1 MHPLD
6 IISESPN
13 LYILQKESNKT
24 NFGGVLFLIYL
35 ILIILIIVYYILDY
49 IENPKY
55 IIQSFSHFN
64 VKSEK
69 EKEERKKNKLFNPKI
84 NFKLDLRL
92 DKKGTELNNKVKLLD
107 AKTGKVIHRNEIFQ
121 RQITEF
127 NIVIFYECENSNYS
141 DYYNYLKTF
150 NKTNDTSFILYFEY
164 EGFKLDHQN
173 RNKPIKKKENGIDIT
188 FYRYYKL
195 DLNATME
202 IDNIWRSIIYT
213 EKKEIFGNDTQNGC
227 GYIESYNSFTHDSL
241 IHVSFDRKVTWH
253 IYLGHITF
261 EINNE
266 QYTEYSRKRISELDL
281 LANIL
286 SLIANIFT
294 GVRFI
299 LRFYSNNFNNFKII
313 ERLLNKQTQRKYK
326 MNKSSEINDFE
337 NNLITSI
344 NDEETLTNN
353 KDNNKN
359 DGILNDDIIDDFK
372 EDDEL
377 STKSA
382 RIKKLHFFDF
392 FLNNLYCCCKKQKP
406 QKIIHTCN
414 KIVYKYASID
424 NIIKNQ
430 ILIENFLKDYKWN
443 DPSLN
448 TVENNELFIQLQTYL

>member
-1 MHPLD
+1 MSC
-6 IISESPN
+6 IKSESPN

-35 ILIILIIVYYILDY
+35 ILIILIVVYYILDY

-69 EKEERKKNKLFNPKI
+69 EKEERKKIKLFNPKI
-84 NFKLDLRL
+84 NFKLDLSL

-107 AKTGKVIHRNEIFQ
+107 ATTGKFINRNEIFQ

-213 EKKEIFGNDTQNGC
+213 EKKEIFGNDAKNGC
-227 GYIESYNSFTHDSL
+227 GYIESYNSFTHDS
-241 IHVSFDRKVTWH
+241 
-253 IYLGHITF
+253 
-261 EINNE
+261 
-266 QYTEYSRKRISELDL
+266 
-281 LANIL
+281 
-286 SLIANIFT
+286 
-294 GVRFI
+294 
-299 LRFYSNNFNNFKII
+299 
-313 ERLLNKQTQRKYK
+313 
-326 MNKSSEINDFE
+326 
-337 NNLITSI
+337 
-344 NDEETLTNN
+344 
-353 KDNNKN
+353 
-359 DGILNDDIIDDFK
+359 
-372 EDDEL
+372 
-377 STKSA
+377 
-382 RIKKLHFFDF
+382 
-392 FLNNLYCCCKKQKP
+392 
-406 QKIIHTCN
+406 
-414 KIVYKYASID
+414 
-424 NIIKNQ
+424 
-430 ILIENFLKDYKWN
+430 
-443 DPSLN
+443 
-448 TVENNELFIQLQTYL
+448 